1 MEYLIAAVQ
10 VIVTS
15 AITLIGIKINAKAS
29 TDAAIINSN
38 ARAAASE
45 ERFKCQ
51 MEEVKKEQAEMK
63 HQLSELAETNN
74 CYSILQQDVVN
85 IKGEQALSFEAMAA
99 CLDGLEQLGCNHT
112 VPKAKKALE
121 DYLNKLAHR

>member
-51 MEEVKKEQAEMK
+51 MEEVKKRTGRN
-63 HQLSELAETNN
+63 ET
-74 CYSILQQDVVN
+74 SAFRT
-85 IKGEQALSFEAMAA
+85 G
-99 CLDGLEQLGCNHT
+99 G
-112 VPKAKKALE
+112 
-121 DYLNKLAHR
+121 NK

>member
-51 MEEVKKEQAEMK
+51 MEEVKK
-63 HQLSELAETNN
+63 NR
-74 CYSILQQDVVN
+74 
-85 IKGEQALSFEAMAA
+85 
-99 CLDGLEQLGCNHT
+99 
-112 VPKAKKALE
+112 PK
-121 DYLNKLAHR
+121 